1 MKEIFQRRKFNSLL
15 KKMSKHNTNT
25 KEWHSAKNQLIQY
38 CEIFKHI
45 TFTTGSKNYAS
56 RIGDIIFDG
65 EVPEN
70 KRGHLQIFRKK
81 RVIVLCIGRPWRFK
95 REIMAFLTT

>member
-1 MKEIFQRRKFNSLL
+1 MKEIFQRRKFNSLS
-15 KKMSKHNTNT
+15 KKMLKHNKYT
-25 KEWHSAKNQLIQY
+25 KEWYSAKNQLIEY
-38 CEIFKHI
+38 CEKFKHI
-45 TFTTGSKNYAS
+45 KFTTGSENYAS
-56 RIGDIIFDG
+56 GVGDIIFDG

-81 RVIVLCIGRPWRFK
+81 RIIVLCIGRPERWK